1 MGHVFALIFNINPFK
16 MFKRYLLW
24 FAHDHASIHIQP
36 FRNAELASIV
46 KLLDVSLNIVGETQ
60 DDKPFLIVEM
70 KNDEELKKVV
80 SR

>member
-1 MGHVFALIFNINPFK
+1 

-24 FAHDHASIHIQP
+24 FAHDHTSIRIQP

-46 KLLDVSLNIVGETQ
+46 KLLDVPLNIVGETQ

-70 KNDEELKKVV
+70 KNDEDLKKVV